1 MAHSWGDLP
10 GEYGPPA
17 DPRVLGDTTGRL
29 SDNASLYDPITGLP
43 VMSAIPV
50 SVRPAPT
57 S

>member
-10 GEYGPPA
+10 GEAGPKA

-29 SDNASLYDPITGLP
+29 SDCASAYDPITGLP

-50 SVRPAPT
+50 SVRAVT
-57 S
+57 